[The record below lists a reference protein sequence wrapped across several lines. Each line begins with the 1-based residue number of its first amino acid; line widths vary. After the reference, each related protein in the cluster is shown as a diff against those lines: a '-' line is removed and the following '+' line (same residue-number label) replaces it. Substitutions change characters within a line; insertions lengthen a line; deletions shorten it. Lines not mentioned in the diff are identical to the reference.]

1 MKDIIL
7 VVEKLT
13 ISNFDPKQSTGTFKI
28 HFRKDNEQQTFEK
41 QYLLSQP
48 EPIVE
53 DILKEVK
60 QRGKMEI
67 QDYDD
72 LIGSIFVVR
81 LKDEDAVD
89 EKLFHFIARL
99 CEKIKTMKHM
109 KSHGEYM
116 KLYDE
121 IKIKSLDLQR

>member
-1 MKDIIL
+1 MKDVIL
-7 VVEKLT
+7 AVEKL
-13 ISNFDPKQSTGTFKI
+13 SLSQFDPKQGTGTFKI
-28 HFRKDNEQQTFEK
+28 HFRKDSEQQTFEK
-41 QYLLSQP
+41 QYALSQP
-48 EPIVE
+48 EPIVA
-53 DILKEVK
+53 DILKEIK
-60 QRGKMEI
+60 HRGKMEI

-81 LKDEDAVD
+81 LLDEDNVD
-89 EKLFHFIARL
+89 EKLFNFIARL

-121 IKIKSLDLQR
+121 IKIKELRLT

>member
-1 MKDIIL
+1 MKDVIL

-13 ISNFDPKQSTGTFKI
+13 ISHFDPKQSTGTFKI
-28 HFRKDNEQQTFEK
+28 HFRKDKEQQSFEK
-41 QYLLSQP
+41 QYALSHP

-67 QDYDD
+67 LDSDD
-72 LIGSIFVVR
+72 IIGSIFVVR
-81 LKDEDAVD
+81 LLDEDNVD
-89 EKLFHFIARL
+89 EKLFHFIARI

-121 IKIKSLDLQR
+121 IKIKSLDLRR